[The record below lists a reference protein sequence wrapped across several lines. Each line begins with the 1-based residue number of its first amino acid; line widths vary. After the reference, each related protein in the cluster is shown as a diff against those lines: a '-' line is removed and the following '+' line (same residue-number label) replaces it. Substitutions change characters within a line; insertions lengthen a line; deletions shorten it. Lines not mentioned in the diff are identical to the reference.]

1 VLGSVAGKDAI
12 NNSVPLPPA
21 PLLAIQCPWHKRKC
35 FEIANIEVWTLTP
48 ASDVEQ
54 AKRIEE
60 RRRFIFDNGNFLE
73 Q

>member
-1 VLGSVAGKDAI
+1 
-12 NNSVPLPPA
+12 
-21 PLLAIQCPWHKRKC
+21 
-35 FEIANIEVWTLTP
+35 LTP